1 MISRPFTRVAAPLAA
16 ATFLLAACGGAAAS
30 PSASAAATT
39 AAARSTPTATASTP
53 ATTATASAAT
63 TTATT
68 SAATGTWTISDTSKA
83 TVRVRE
89 QLVGVNLPSD
99 AVLVATGATGTFLL
113 KDDGTFSS
121 DSKITF
127 DLTTLASDQRQRDDF
142 VKMDTLQTRQFPTAV
157 FVPTKTTGLTLPM
170 PASGEF
176 TFKLTGQITIHGKT
190 KEVTFDAQAKRSG
203 NELTATATAAPSWKF
218 ADFGM
223 TAPAVAFRVVSIVDE
238 IRVTVDLVATLKA

>member
-1 MISRPFTRVAAPLAA
+1 MIFRYLNRMAVPF
-16 ATFLLAACGGAAAS
+16 ATAGFLLAACGGAATA
-30 PSASAAATT
+30 PSSTTAPTAAATT
-39 AAARSTPTATASTP
+39 AAAATSTPTASV
-53 ATTATASAAT
+53 AT
-63 TTATT
+63 TTVT
-68 SAATGTWTISDTSKA
+68 TGTWTVSNTSRA

-127 DLTTLASDQRQRDDF
+127 DLTTLASDNRNRDDF
-142 VKMDTLQTRQFPTAV
+142 VKSDTLQTRQFPRAEL
-157 FVPTKTTGLTLPM
+157 VPTKTTGLTLPL
-170 PASGEF
+170 PVSGEF
-176 TFKLTGQITIHGKT
+176 TFKLTGQMTIHGKT
-190 KEVTFDAQAKRSG
+190 KEVTFDVSAKRSA

-223 TAPAVAFRVVSIVDE
+223 TAPSVPFRVVSIVDE
-238 IRVTVDLVATLKA
+238 IRVAVDLVATVKS

>member
-1 MISRPFTRVAAPLAA
+1 MISQHVARVSTLAVA
-16 ATFLLAACGGAAAS
+16 SLLVACGGAAVPSATTTAPTAAATTS
-30 PSASAAATT
+30 TPAPSASATT
-39 AAARSTPTATASTP
+39 MTAVT
-53 ATTATASAAT
+53 
-63 TTATT
+63 
-68 SAATGTWTISDTSKA
+68 TGTWTVSDTSKA

-121 DSKITF
+121 DSKVTF

-157 FVPTKTTGLTLPM
+157 FVPTKTSALTLPM

-176 TFKLTGQITIHGKT
+176 TFKLTGQMTIHGKT
-190 KEVTFDAQAKRSG
+190 KEVTFDVLAKRAG
-203 NELTATATAAPSWKF
+203 NELTVTATAAPSLKF
-218 ADFGM
+218 GDFGM
-223 TAPAVAFRVVSIVDE
+223 TAPSVPFRVVSIVDE
-238 IRVTVDLVATLKA
+238 IRVTVDLVATTNA